1 MSRVFVVHVNRTS
14 PVSVGE
20 NLEAL
25 RKVDESYCNYA
36 FTDEDEADDFV
47 EVLTGYDPKYM
58 GITYG
63 MWSERR
69 DEDGTVWSI
78 KYDEPYELDAN
89 EFHMRKKEVLDF

>member
-1 MSRVFVVHVNRTS
+1 MSRVFVVHINRVS
-14 PVSVGE
+14 PVTEGE

-25 RKVDESYCNYA
+25 RKLNESYCNYA
-36 FTDEDEADDFV
+36 FTDEDEADEFV

-58 GITYG
+58 GIIYG
-63 MWSERR
+63 VWNKRE
-69 DEDGTVWSI
+69 DENGTVWSI

>member
-1 MSRVFVVHVNRTS
+1 MSRVFVVHINRTS
-14 PVSVGE
+14 PVGEGE

-36 FTDEDEADDFV
+36 FTNEDEADEFV
-47 EVLTGYDPKYM
+47 EVLTGYDPKDL
-58 GITYG
+58 GIRYG
-63 MWSERR
+63 MWSRCG
-69 DEDGTVWSI
+69 DEDGNVWSI